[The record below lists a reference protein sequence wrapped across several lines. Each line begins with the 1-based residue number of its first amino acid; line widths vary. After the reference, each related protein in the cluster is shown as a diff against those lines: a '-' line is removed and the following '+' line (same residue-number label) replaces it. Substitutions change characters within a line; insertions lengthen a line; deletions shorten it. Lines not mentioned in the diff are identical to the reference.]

1 MVVLTYTILMVGL
14 LCIAF
19 GLFQFVK
26 TEQQVSHFHSIAITE
41 GSTAGTLNT
50 AALLQGQY
58 KTVGKGFIVGQRITI
73 SALMYLRELE
83 TYRQLKEMMSQG
95 ASFVAIENS
104 ESPDSYRLDITK
116 ALESGDINQSFVNNG
131 FLTVDNFSDKTQTF
145 LMHGDVVFTKEG
157 QLTFGMPLKPI
168 LNSYRMKIEGI
179 PISPSYVHDQIQ
191 ANRWMAFLTFV
202 SIGIALISLF
212 IALRA

>member
-73 SALMYLRELE
+73 QDGPLRNVE
-83 TYRQLKEMMSQG
+83 G
-95 ASFVAIENS
+95 V
-104 ESPDSYRLDITK
+104 
-116 ALESGDINQSFVNNG
+116 
-131 FLTVDNFSDKTQTF
+131 LTEIKSLRN
-145 LMHGDVVFTKEG
+145 L
-157 QLTFGMPLKPI
+157 I
-168 LNSYRMKIEGI
+168 
-179 PISPSYVHDQIQ
+179 
-191 ANRWMAFLTFV
+191 V
-202 SIGIALISLF
+202 SITLLQRSVAVCVE
-212 IALRA
+212 RAGVRPVAA